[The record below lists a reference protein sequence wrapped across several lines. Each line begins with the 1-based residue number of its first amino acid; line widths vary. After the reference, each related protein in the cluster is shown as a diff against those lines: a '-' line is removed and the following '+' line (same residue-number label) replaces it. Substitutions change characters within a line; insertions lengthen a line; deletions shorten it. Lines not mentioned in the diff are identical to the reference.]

1 MKWQPI
7 SNVMELNDLLE
18 RTFHQNGYPRSQTRG
33 PKLALDVYETENNL
47 VLRAALPGANKED
60 IKIELEEQILTV
72 TATVNEPAMPEG
84 AKSLLRESSYGT
96 VTRSLKIPHQ
106 LDAENSRGTFVDGVL
121 EVTFP
126 KSAESQRK
134 TIVIE

>member
-1 MKWQPI
+1 MSLMKWQPI

-96 VTRSLKIPHQ
+96 VTR
-106 LDAENSRGTFVDGVL
+106 
-121 EVTFP
+121 
-126 KSAESQRK
+126 
-134 TIVIE
+134 